1 MKHIQYKSFLNELF
15 PSYVQ
20 IMPQT
25 TDVFEIDLAWNEFQ
39 NLKTEQEII
48 DRSAYIQ
55 EINGKKTN
63 HYSICNAKD
72 MSDYDGK
79 SIFTRSFF
87 EANKYASNYGTHGFF
102 PYRGKFHPQMIKA
115 LINIMGLT
123 TDDVLLDPMCGSG
136 TACIEASMM
145 GLSAIGVDISPFCVM
160 MSKVKSNSLGSD
172 LQLSWFESDIAS
184 IVDYFETIYPK
195 DSSIDRFVQMPFSK
209 IISRSSEALVYN
221 VQAFLLLV
229 YLDAM
234 GYARRRKNKCTKDVF
249 DEVLGKYC
257 VTHNRWIK
265 TRDELSLSIGQS
277 SFQIS
282 DIQNLQLTDDSVD
295 GIITSPPYSFAIDYA
310 DNDKPQLDYL
320 GIDTSELKSK
330 MVGLRGE
337 TKKDRISNYL
347 LDMECAI
354 QEMRRVLKK
363 GRFCTIIIGSNA
375 IQTGGI
381 RLEEEIR
388 RFATRYNLHL
398 IMEMIKPIKGIQNT
412 MKEEFIQ
419 IYQKN

>member
-1 MKHIQYKSFLNELF
+1 MKFIQYKCFLEELF

-55 EINGKKTN
+55 VINGKKTN

-87 EANKYASNYGTHGFF
+87 EANKYSSNYGTHGFF

-145 GLSAIGVDISPFCVM
+145 GLNAIGVDISPFCVM

-172 LQLSWFESDIAS
+172 LQLSWFESDISS
-184 IVDYFETIYPK
+184 IVDYFETVYSK

-277 SFQIS
+277 SFHIS

-337 TKKDRISNYL
+337 TKKDRITNYL
-347 LDMECAI
+347 LDMESAI
-354 QEMRRVLKK
+354 HEMRRVLKK

-388 RFATRYNLHL
+388 RFATKCNLRL

-419 IYQKN
+419 IYQKD